1 MMGTTTSL
9 SAREPTPAL
18 AIAAA
23 IGFVVSLVTILGAWG
38 FELIGGY
45 VPCPLCLTQRI
56 PYYVAVPVA
65 LFAVAAARPHPAV
78 GRALLGLFGLVMLVS
93 AGLGAY
99 HAGVEWGFWPG
110 PSSCAVAAADTLSVE
125 DLQAGIADT
134 RVVPCDAVQWRF
146 AGLSF
151 AGWNALISL
160 GLATIALGATLRAQG
175 SSSVSQ

>member
-1 MMGTTTSL
+1 M
-9 SAREPTPAL
+9 PAL

-65 LFAVAAARPHPAV
+65 LFAVATARPRPAI
-78 GRALLGLFGLVMLVS
+78 GRMLLGLFGLVMLVS
-93 AGLGAY
+93 TGLGAY

-110 PSSCAVAAADTLSVE
+110 PSSCAVSGTETLSVE
-125 DLQAGIADT
+125 DLQAGIAEA

-175 SSSVSQ
+175 SSSESQ

>member
-1 MMGTTTSL
+1 MTEATTGSKTQGSM
-9 SAREPTPAL
+9 PAL

-23 IGFVVSLVTILGAWG
+23 VGFVVSLATILGAWG
-38 FELIGGY
+38 FELVGGY

-56 PYYVAVPVA
+56 PYYIGVPVA
-65 LFAVAAARPHPAV
+65 LFAVAAARPRPAV
-78 GRALLGLFGLVMLVS
+78 GRALLGLFGLIMLVS

-110 PSSCAVAAADTLSVE
+110 PATCAVAGTETLSVD
-125 DLQAGIADT
+125 DLQSGIADA
-134 RVVPCDAVQWRF
+134 RLIACDEIQWSF

-151 AGWNALISL
+151 AGWNAVISFF
-160 GLATIALGATLRAQG
+160 LALIALGAALRAQG